1 MCELAKFLF
10 ALVPWK
16 RLRAFLIRKHLGT
29 CPACAAVPPAEE
41 ECAALVRPPDWVRE
55 EASLWP
61 EIRKRLQEGGAAPV
75 RTRTSRRLH
84 VPARRL
90 VPAAAAGLA
99 ALALLTVLVRQTG
112 RQAAGAGP
120 FRVEVISAAVQGK
133 EARPSIFQTKNAS
146 YIWFSQASDEGGRK

>member
-1 MCELAKFLF
+1 MCELAKFLY

-16 RLRAFLIRKHLGT
+16 KFRAFLIRKHLGT
-29 CPACAAVPPAEE
+29 CPACAAVPPTEE
-41 ECAALVRPPDWVRE
+41 DCAALVRPPEWVRE

-61 EIRKRLQEGGAAPV
+61 EIRKRLREGGAAPV
-75 RTRTSRRLH
+75 RTGTGRRLL

-90 VPAAAAGLA
+90 IPAAAIGLS
-99 ALALLTVLVRQTG
+99 ALALLIVLVRQAG
-112 RQAAGAGP
+112 HQVPGAGP
-120 FRVEVISAAVQGK
+120 SRVDVISAEIQGK